1 MRKKEL
7 LKLPALRATKQ
18 MVSLAMADKL
28 MTRKRYYGAY
38 SYEYQGY
45 ERGRYIRSRVFDG
58 ILKVSIF
65 LPEHLRMG
73 TKEPAFE
80 VFVDAEKAQFLTYD
94 RVGNRWLTAKLDFL
108 KSQFPA
114 HQGIS
119 RRRAGRL

>member
-45 ERGRYIRSRVFDG
+45 
-58 ILKVSIF
+58 
-65 LPEHLRMG
+65 G
-73 TKEPAFE
+73 T
-80 VFVDAEKAQFLTYD
+80 T
-94 RVGNRWLTAKLDFL
+94 
-108 KSQFPA
+108 
-114 HQGIS
+114 
-119 RRRAGRL
+119 